1 MNHQPAPISH
11 QLTATAEKINR
22 ECLWEYNFT
31 DSEIIELA
39 RHGNKR
45 EKMFLFSKIME
56 NATDVLKCLNIFS
69 PMDQRE
75 MILDYKVPKFNYNFL
90 ERRHK
95 IIKYFITKQNVDIP
109 ALRWE
114 K

>member
-1 MNHQPAPISH
+1 MSHQPSAISR
-11 QLTATAEKINR
+11 QTATADKINR

-31 DSEIIELA
+31 NSEIIELA
-39 RHGNKR
+39 RGNKR
-45 EKMFLFSKIME
+45 EKMFLFSKILE

-69 PMDQRE
+69 PGDQQE
-75 MILDYKVPKFNYNFL
+75 MILNYKAPKFNHNFL

-95 IIKYFITKQNVDIP
+95 IIKFFITKQNVDIP

>member
-1 MNHQPAPISH
+1 MSN
-11 QLTATAEKINR
+11 QLTATAEKIIQ

-39 RHGNKR
+39 RRGNKR
-45 EKMFLFSKIME
+45 EKMFLFAKIME

-75 MILDYKVPKFNYNFL
+75 MILNYKVPKFNYNFL

-95 IIKYFITKQNVDIP
+95 IIKYFITKQDVDIP
-109 ALRWE
+109 LLRWE